1 MKLIA
6 TQDLHVKV
14 QYAAVNR
21 MNDVS
26 QPGLLFDP
34 KRFAHQSDIKR

>member
-26 QPGLLFDP
+26 QRGLGLNP
-34 KRFAHQSDIKR
+34 KRLAHQSDIKR